1 MKIDYLSRPTRR
13 FLSDRLDRLHNALES
28 LGQRLREGI
37 AHLVGSHIG
46 VAVRDALASALQHK
60 PQLRP
65 IDSYPAYDRA
75 DQPHSFRDDSDIRQD
90 FWHEREYESLPPE
103 LEPAPKVEPKP
114 RRWQPLLT
122 GGVQLASWWLQHRPT
137 PRSLKRV
144 LVIGTVT
151 GVTMLVAG
159 PLIGGIVAVAGTAF
173 LLMRMADTASH
184 AAGRVAAAATP

>member
-1 MKIDYLSRPTRR
+1 VNINHLSRPARR

-46 VAVRDALASALQHK
+46 DAVRDALASALQHK
-60 PQLRP
+60 PPLRS
-65 IDSYPAYDRA
+65 IDSYPAYDRG
-75 DQPHSFRDDSDIRQD
+75 DQPHSFRDDSDSHQD
-90 FWHEREYESLPPE
+90 FWREREYESLPPE
-103 LEPAPKVEPKP
+103 PEPKVEPKP

-137 PRSLKRV
+137 PRSLKRI
-144 LVIGTVT
+144 LVIGAVVGLTT
-151 GVTMLVAG
+151 LVAG

-173 LLMRMADTASH
+173 LLIRMADTASH